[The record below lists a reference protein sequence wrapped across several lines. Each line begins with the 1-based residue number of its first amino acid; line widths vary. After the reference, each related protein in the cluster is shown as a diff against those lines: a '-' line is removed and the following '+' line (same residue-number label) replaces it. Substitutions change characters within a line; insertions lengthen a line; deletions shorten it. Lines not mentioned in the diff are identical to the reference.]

1 MDCTI
6 TRRGALELI
15 GAAGM
20 LPAVAVATDA
30 AVKTVL
36 FFTKSS
42 GFEHDVVRRTG
53 EQLSLA
59 ERTLTGIGNQ
69 AGFTVIATKDGR
81 VFDGDLRAYDAFV
94 FFTTGD
100 LTEVGT
106 DRAPPMSRTGKHAL
120 LAAIRNGQGFVGLHC
135 ASDTF
140 HSGGERLATQAEP
153 DPYIAMLGGEFL
165 GHGSQQPGR
174 VRVADPSFAG
184 LRDLGEAFAVTEEW
198 YSLKNFA
205 RDLHVVLV
213 LETAAMQ
220 EPDYQRPPYPL
231 AWARLEGRG
240 RVYYNAMGH
249 REDVWASDRFHQMLA
264 GAVQWAT
271 GAGDTDAEA
280 NLAAVTPHAGE
291 LPHY

>member
-1 MDCTI
+1 MDRTI

-15 GAAGM
+15 GAASM
-20 LPAVAVATDA
+20 LPAAAVATHA
-30 AVKTVL
+30 AAKTVL

-59 ERTLTGIGNQ
+59 ERTLTEIGDHH
-69 AGFTVIATKDGR
+69 GFTVIATKDGR

-106 DRAPPMSRTGKHAL
+106 DRTPPMSRTGKLAL

-140 HSGGERLATQAEP
+140 HSGGERLATQAQP
-153 DPYIAMLGGEFL
+153 DPYVAMLGGEFL
-165 GHGSQQPGR
+165 GHGSQQLAR

-205 RDLHVVLV
+205 SDLHVLLV
-213 LETAAMQ
+213 LETAAME
-220 EPDYQRPPYPL
+220 EPDYRRPPYPL
-231 AWARLEGRG
+231 AWARREGRG

-249 REDVWASDRFHQMLA
+249 REDVWASERFRQMLA

-271 GAGDTDAEA
+271 GAGEADAVA
-280 NLAAVTPHAGE
+280 NLAVVTPYAGV
-291 LPHY
+291 LPRY